1 VAAAPGETAIE
12 SGHYGI
18 LQGRFVIQLTLASK
32 YHRRARDRQGFV
44 ELLLLRGCLDLY
56 ELSPGGRIRIFGV
69 SLLAVAALAAA
80 GLLWKRRREEL
91 LARISLPR
99 ERDLEE
105 LRQAGF

>member
-1 VAAAPGETAIE
+1 MDPVKEAA
-12 SGHYGI
+12 
-18 LQGRFVIQLTLASK
+18 
-32 YHRRARDRQGFV
+32 
-44 ELLLLRGCLDLY
+44 
-56 ELSPGGRIRIFGV
+56 IRIFGV

-91 LARISLPR
+91 LARVSLPR

>member
-1 VAAAPGETAIE
+1 M
-12 SGHYGI
+12 
-18 LQGRFVIQLTLASK
+18 
-32 YHRRARDRQGFV
+32 
-44 ELLLLRGCLDLY
+44 Y

-91 LARISLPR
+91 LARVSLPR

>member
-1 VAAAPGETAIE
+1 MDPIKEGA
-12 SGHYGI
+12 
-18 LQGRFVIQLTLASK
+18 
-32 YHRRARDRQGFV
+32 
-44 ELLLLRGCLDLY
+44 
-56 ELSPGGRIRIFGV
+56 IRIFGV

-91 LARISLPR
+91 LAHVSVPR